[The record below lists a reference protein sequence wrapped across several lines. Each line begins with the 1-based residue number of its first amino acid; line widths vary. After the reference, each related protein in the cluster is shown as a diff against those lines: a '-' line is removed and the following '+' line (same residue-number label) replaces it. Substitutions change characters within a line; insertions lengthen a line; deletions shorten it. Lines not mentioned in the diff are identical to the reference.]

1 MQMVREAVPGDF
13 PAILEMG
20 RRFHEFSPWRDR
32 PFSDEATLA
41 MLQRITDSEDA
52 VLFTN
57 GTGILGGVVAPIYF
71 GGGKVAQ
78 ELFWFAD
85 KGGRELLD
93 AFEAWAKE
101 RGADG
106 ILMIS
111 LALDE
116 RTDQRMGKIYERRGY
131 RLRERNFYKEVG

>member
-1 MQMVREAVPGDF
+1 MRMVKQATPDDF
-13 PAILEMG
+13 PSILEMG

-32 PFSDEATLA
+32 PFSDEATLE
-41 MLQRITDSEDA
+41 MLHRITESDDA

-71 GGGKVAQ
+71 GGGVVAQ

-93 AFEAWAKE
+93 AFEQWADDK
-101 RGADG
+101 GASG
-106 ILMIS
+106 VLMIS
-111 LALDE
+111 LAMDE
-116 RTDQRMGKIYERRGY
+116 KTDERMGKIYERRGY
-131 RLRERNFYKEVG
+131 RLRERNYYKGLD

>member
-1 MQMVREAVPGDF
+1 MVREATPGDF

-32 PFSDEATLA
+32 PFSDEATLE

-57 GTGILGGVVAPIYF
+57 GTGILGGVIAPIYF
-71 GGGKVAQ
+71 GGGSVAQ

-93 AFEAWAKE
+93 AFEDWAEE
-101 RGADG
+101 RGAVG
-106 ILMIS
+106 VAMVA
-111 LALDE
+111 LAIDE
-116 RTDQRMGKIYERRGY
+116 RTDQRMGSIYERRGY
-131 RLRERNFYKEVG
+131 RLRERSYYRELA

>member
-1 MQMVREAVPGDF
+1 MVKQATPDDF
-13 PAILEMG
+13 PAILKMG

-32 PFSDEATLA
+32 PFSDDATLE
-41 MLQRITDSEDA
+41 MLHRITESDDA

-71 GGGKVAQ
+71 GGGVVAQ

-93 AFEAWAKE
+93 AFEQWADDK
-101 RGADG
+101 GASG
-106 ILMIS
+106 VLMIS
-111 LALDE
+111 LAMDE
-116 RTDQRMGKIYERRGY
+116 KTDERMGKIYERRGY
-131 RLRERNFYKEVG
+131 RLRERNYYKGLD

>member
-1 MQMVREAVPGDF
+1 MNVREATPEDF

-32 PFSDEATLA
+32 PFSDDATLE
-41 MLQRITDSEDA
+41 MLHRITDSDEA

-71 GGGKVAQ
+71 GGGVVAQ

-93 AFEAWAKE
+93 AFEQWAEDK
-101 RGADG
+101 GASG
-106 ILMIS
+106 ALMIS
-111 LALDE
+111 LAIDE
-116 RTDQRMGKIYERRGY
+116 KTDERMGKIYERRGY
-131 RLRERNFYKEVG
+131 RLRERNYYKGLD

>member
-1 MQMVREAVPGDF
+1 MTVREAAPGDF
-13 PAILEMG
+13 SAILEMG

-32 PFSDEATLA
+32 PFSDDATLE
-41 MLQRITDSEDA
+41 MLQRITDSDDA

-71 GGGKVAQ
+71 GGGVVAQ

-93 AFEAWAKE
+93 AFEQWADDK
-101 RGADG
+101 GASG
-106 ILMIS
+106 VLMIS
-111 LALDE
+111 LAIDE
-116 RTDQRMGKIYERRGY
+116 KTDERMGKIYERRGY
-131 RLRERNFYKEVG
+131 RLRERNYYKGLD

>member
-1 MQMVREAVPGDF
+1 MVKQATPKDF

-32 PFSDEATLA
+32 PFSDDATLE

-71 GGGKVAQ
+71 GGGVVAQ

-93 AFEAWAKE
+93 AFEQWADDK
-101 RGADG
+101 GASG
-106 ILMIS
+106 VLMIS
-111 LALDE
+111 LAIDE
-116 RTDQRMGKIYERRGY
+116 KTDERMGKIYERRGY
-131 RLRERNFYKEVG
+131 RLRERNYYKGLD